1 MDGKIAAIA
10 LTLIV
15 AVPILLGYGMAF
27 EEETYSSFE
36 SVNTTNVTD
45 LINNYQEPIY
55 NRYTGPANNQ
65 AIWADVYWA
74 GVGYEKSIVS
84 PKYGSVGD
92 NPTSLPILA
101 ASSKTY
107 EDVAPDSYTV
117 ITDTHFT
124 WNSDGIFSLKV
135 THDGGTTNLLHP
147 ASGVNVFRYGS
158 ILMVGSDEYNVKTL
172 EVRSVSIPAAAHD
185 MTINVLTAG
194 SKYGDPAYG
203 WSPVPY
209 VSGWTAVRDVYW
221 MNGYENESVRMM
233 ASFSNNEGITI
244 TPVSSDGSVQSPGFY
259 FNYSS
264 SGGLTIDVDY
274 GTADTSDDVTYT
286 LGDYSKIC
294 IDIGTDSMRVSGLSA
309 WPTMGADPQ
318 TYNAINLLY
327 DTALNDISR
336 ILLDDIS
343 AVDLR
348 VDSARVLT
356 GYYPAIRDSNF
367 SVGGYY
373 PEQTVLVSFQS
384 IAAYGDEFGWG
395 GINYP
400 VQDGALVSADEELN
414 GLRIKDIVLMQE
426 YVDGDSPY
434 YNFYINNTLISNFEQ
449 GGLIW
454 FGGDWSLVAKV
465 SQMENVESTRLVW
478 QAGEWA
484 FNGVG
489 SDFAL
494 IGLLTCGAVFVGL
507 GMYGRRSGAKVG
519 MLMLITGCAAFIF
532 LAMI

>member
-10 LTLIV
+10 VTLIV
-15 AVPILLGYGMAF
+15 AVPILLGYGLAF
-27 EEETYSSFE
+27 EEETYTSFE
-36 SVNTTNVTD
+36 SVNTTNITD
-45 LINNYQEPIY
+45 MINNYQEPIY

-65 AIWADVYWA
+65 ALWMDVYWS
-74 GVGYEKSIVS
+74 GVGYEKSLVS

-101 ASSKTY
+101 ASAKTY
-107 EDVAPDSYTV
+107 EDVAPDTYTV

-124 WNSDGIFSLKV
+124 WNSDGIFSFRV
-135 THDGGTTNLLHP
+135 THDDGSTNLLHP
-147 ASGVNVFRYGS
+147 ASGVNVVRYGS
-158 ILMVGSDEYNVKTL
+158 ILLVGSDEYNVKTL
-172 EVRSVSIPAAAHD
+172 EVRSVSIPPAAHN
-185 MTINVLTAG
+185 MTINIITAG

-203 WSPVPY
+203 WNPAPY
-209 VSGWTAVRDVYW
+209 VSGWTSYRDVYW
-221 MNGYENESVRMM
+221 MNGYENNSVRMM
-233 ASFSNNEGITI
+233 AAFNNNEGITI
-244 TPVSSDGSVQSPGFY
+244 TPVSSDGSAQSPGYY
-259 FNYSS
+259 FSC
-264 SGGLTIDVDY
+264 T
-274 GTADTSDDVTYT
+274 TSNGITVETDDETYV
-286 LGDYSKIC
+286 LGQYSKIC
-294 IDIGTDSMRVSGLSA
+294 IDINTDSMTVSGINS

-318 TYNAINLLY
+318 TYNTITLPY
-327 DTALNDISR
+327 DNALADISR
-336 ILLDDIS
+336 ILLDDLS

-356 GYYPAIRDSNF
+356 GYFPAIRDSNF

-384 IAAYGDEFGWG
+384 IAAYGDQIGWG
-395 GINYP
+395 GWIWQVEN
-400 VQDGALVSADEELN
+400 GALVSTDEALN

-426 YVDGDSPY
+426 YVDGDTPY

-449 GGLIW
+449 GGIIW

-478 QAGEWA
+478 QSGEWA
-484 FNGVG
+484 WDGVG
-489 SDFAL
+489 TEFAL

-519 MLMLITGCAAFIF
+519 VLMLITGCAAFIF